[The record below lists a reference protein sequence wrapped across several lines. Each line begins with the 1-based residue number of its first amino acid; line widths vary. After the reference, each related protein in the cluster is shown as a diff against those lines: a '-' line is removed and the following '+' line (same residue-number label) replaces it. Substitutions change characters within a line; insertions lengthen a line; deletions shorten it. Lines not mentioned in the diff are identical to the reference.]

1 MPTIDR
7 RDLAEGVDLSFFSGD
22 GEASQLLHVHLFLDE
37 VAIEEGKFDIHV
49 VDVPA
54 FLSCQCEEDS
64 DRFHACH
71 ESECIIVVDPLLLD
85 EAVRHQFGLVFDH
98 RT

>member
-1 MPTIDR
+1 
-7 RDLAEGVDLSFFSGD
+7 
-22 GEASQLLHVHLFLDE
+22 
-37 VAIEEGKFDIHV
+37 V